1 MNASFA
7 FKRGTASG
15 FLEYRVGP
23 GEAASLS
30 GVTPGVSGFSKLPL
44 PPSLRG
50 WLEKDIGGRAEE
62 MGAELRKGRACGP
75 ATRPLGP
82 GGPALQARLLSRP
95 ARGSSE
101 AAPSKSNADCWN
113 NKGRSRKMQ
122 LQKKK
127 KKKVA
132 VVCQTLERLV
142 RCGNKVR
149 TEASS
154 LDTHT
159 PRPEER
165 KGCEAWAPSPGNR
178 HPNTEKCP

>member
-1 MNASFA
+1 MNGSFA

-15 FLEYRVGP
+15 FLESRVGP

-50 WLEKDIGGRAEE
+50 WLGKYIGGRAAE
-62 MGAELRKGRACGP
+62 MGAELRKRRACGP

-82 GGPALQARLLSRP
+82 GGPALEARFLSRP

-113 NKGRSRKMQ
+113 NKGRPRKMQ

-127 KKKVA
+127 KMA
-132 VVCQTLERLV
+132 VVCQTPERVV
-142 RCGNKVR
+142 RCGNNVR

-154 LDTHT
+154 LDAHT
-159 PRPEER
+159 PRSEKR
-165 KGCEAWAPSPGNR
+165 KHCEAWALSHGNR

>member
-1 MNASFA
+1 MNGSFA

-15 FLEYRVGP
+15 FLESRVGP

-50 WLEKDIGGRAEE
+50 WLGKYIGGRAAE
-62 MGAELRKGRACGP
+62 MGAELRKRRACGP

-82 GGPALQARLLSRP
+82 GGPALEARFLSRP

-113 NKGRSRKMQ
+113 NKGRPRKMQ

-127 KKKVA
+127 KKWLLCA
-132 VVCQTLERLV
+132 RL
-142 RCGNKVR
+142 RSEWCAAE
-149 TEASS
+149 TMSE
-154 LDTHT
+154 
-159 PRPEER
+159 PRP
-165 KGCEAWAPSPGNR
+165 P
-178 HPNTEKCP
+178 H

>member
-1 MNASFA
+1 MNGSFA

-15 FLEYRVGP
+15 FLESRVGP

-44 PPSLRG
+44 PPSLRS
-50 WLEKDIGGRAEE
+50 WLGKYIGGRAAE
-62 MGAELRKGRACGP
+62 MGAELRKRRACGP

-82 GGPALQARLLSRP
+82 GGPALEARFLSRP

-113 NKGRSRKMQ
+113 NKGRPRKMQ

-127 KKKVA
+127 KKNGCCVPDS
-132 VVCQTLERLV
+132 
-142 RCGNKVR
+142 G
-149 TEASS
+149 ASGA
-154 LDTHT
+154 L
-159 PRPEER
+159 R
-165 KGCEAWAPSPGNR
+165 KQCPNR
-178 HPNTEKCP
+178 GLLTRRAHA